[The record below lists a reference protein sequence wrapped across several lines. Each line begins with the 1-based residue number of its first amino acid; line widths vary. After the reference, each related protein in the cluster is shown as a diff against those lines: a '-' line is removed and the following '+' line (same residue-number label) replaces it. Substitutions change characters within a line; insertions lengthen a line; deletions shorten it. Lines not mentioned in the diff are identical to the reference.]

1 MNIIF
6 IMIYICIDKVSLL
19 MFVVEVV
26 NFRIDLIMII
36 FLQRIRFKKLSLFE
50 LYDVVAKQKF
60 MGILFEKFFKY
71 RLYLG

>member
-36 FLQRIRFKKLSLFE
+36 FL
-50 LYDVVAKQKF
+50 
-60 MGILFEKFFKY
+60 
-71 RLYLG
+71 

>member
-36 FLQRIRFKKLSLFE
+36 FLQRIWFKKLSLFE
-50 LYDVVAKQKF
+50 LYDVVTKQKF
-60 MGILFEKFFKY
+60 MGILFEKFF
-71 RLYLG
+71 

>member
-36 FLQRIRFKKLSLFE
+36 FLQRIWFKKLSLFE
-50 LYDVVAKQKF
+50 LYDVVMKQKF
-60 MGILFEKFFKY
+60 MGILFEKFF
-71 RLYLG
+71 

>member
-60 MGILFEKFFKY
+60 MGILFEKFF
-71 RLYLG
+71 